1 MMRATRFLRAW
12 ATAAVVAT
20 AAVACSPA
28 EQGVSQAQTGDAVIV
43 LSEGACAQTC
53 PVYDMTLH
61 PDGSYI
67 LNSVKF
73 VKAAGVSEGN
83 LGAGAWKTAEAAL
96 TEASFWTLPAN
107 QTSSASENCQLGAPT
122 VNVIWRTIE
131 GKQKMIAY
139 TAGCGAP
146 EMRGVVVALRQAMLF
161 DDLVWTDERFAPD
174 GSR

>member
-1 MMRATRFLRAW
+1 MTVFLRAW
-12 ATAAVVAT
+12 VTAAVSAT

-28 EQGVSQAQTGDAVIV
+28 EQGVSQSQTGEAVIV
-43 LSEGACAQTC
+43 LSEGACEQTC

-67 LNSVKF
+67 LNGVKF
-73 VKAAGVSEGN
+73 VKATGVSEGN
-83 LGAGAWKTAEAAL
+83 LGADAWKAAENAL

-107 QTSSASENCQLGAPT
+107 QTSSTSENCQSGAPT
-122 VNVIWRTIE
+122 VSVIWRTDE
-131 GKQKMIAY
+131 GKQKTIAY

-146 EMRGVVVALRQAMLF
+146 EMRGVVVALRQAMSF
-161 DDLVWTDERFAPD
+161 DDLVWTDERFTPY